1 MYSSKR
7 IYCEEDNRYSFK
19 TIFDIFATSNN
30 ANEMAILEKR
40 SSSLESTRIKKARGG
55 EESALESNSALI
67 IVIRYKLRTV
77 PRVIS
82 IADAAILLLPLL
94 APLDASLWRGV
105 SNARLILL
113 SLNQPSRGGCSQQ
126 LFLVAA
132 AVYRLETF
140 SFFPSIFVSPPRR
153 PSSFPSKGTNVY
165 RLEFF

>member
-1 MYSSKR
+1 MKKIIDTRLKQYSIFSLRRITQTRWQSSK
-7 IYCEEDNRYSFK
+7 
-19 TIFDIFATSNN
+19 
-30 ANEMAILEKR
+30 KR